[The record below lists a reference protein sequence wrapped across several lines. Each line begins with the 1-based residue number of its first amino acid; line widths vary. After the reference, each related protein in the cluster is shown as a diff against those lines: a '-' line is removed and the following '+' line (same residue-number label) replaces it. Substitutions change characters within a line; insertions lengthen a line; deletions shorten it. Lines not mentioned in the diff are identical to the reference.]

1 MINYTENFEKYGC
14 NTEYITDDRGFVT
27 ALVKK
32 ELEKGGYDVIHTC
45 GPKPMMAAVA
55 KLAKEYGVRCE
66 VSMEERMACGVG
78 ACHGCICK
86 TLFKSNEGVEGE
98 HYRRVCVDGPVFDAE
113 EIVW

>member
-1 MINYTENFEKYGC
+1 MEK
-14 NTEYITDDRGFVT
+14 T
-27 ALVKK
+27 ALTYLCPDCMAYLRFDGK
-32 ELEKGGYDVIHTC
+32 ESKWVCDYCGGYDVIHTC
-45 GPKPMMAAVA
+45 GPRPMMAAVA
-55 KLAKEYGVRCE
+55 ALAKEYGVKCE

-86 TLFKSNEGVEGE
+86 TLFKSNEGIEGE